1 MTMTQQEL
9 ESHLSPYK
17 AEIINKGVDR
27 EVKEHIAL
35 KSSPED
41 QKGSFLRLKDF
52 PSPITPPNKENPSYR
67 LL

>member
-27 EVKEHIAL
+27 EVKEHI
-35 KSSPED
+35 SS
-41 QKGSFLRLKDF
+41 
-52 PSPITPPNKENPSYR
+52 
-67 LL
+67 